1 METAAIE
8 ALAARQEIVDVIT
21 ELFVAT
27 DQRDWGA
34 VKRCFADQV
43 LEDRLRPEHATFRFD
58 LKFIDGNANLESD
71 G

>member
-8 ALAARQEIVDVIT
+8 TLAARQEIVDVIT

-34 VKRCFADQV
+34 VKRCFA
-43 LEDRLRPEHATFRFD
+43 
-58 LKFIDGNANLESD
+58 GNANLESD